1 MLNEVKVRGASF
13 ARSMARRIQ
22 ANPKRH
28 HRSKWRARNKW
39 SPLKPQIELVHFPFD
54 AHTHIYTHKHHRPT
68 TIYIYINPIVDQF
81 FALDFVTSRSLLS
94 ISISAIPNIAAES
107 IQISQIMANVKF
119 TDFDHG
125 PYRRRSGKS
134 NLCPLYHYLH
144 IRRDGNAIVRQELHR

>member
-1 MLNEVKVRGASF
+1 MEPIEAAN
-13 ARSMARRIQ
+13 RI
-22 ANPKRH
+22 
-28 HRSKWRARNKW
+28 
-39 SPLKPQIELVHFPFD
+39 SPFPIRCT
-54 AHTHIYTHKHHRPT
+54 HTYYTHKHHRPT